1 MRKPILILVLVVVAA
16 FFIFGFALS
25 QEEKGTGEADT
36 VKKEVA
42 QEDTTQKED
51 TTAQE
56 DTTQKQDT
64 TKVVYKYV
72 GNTKCKMCHNSP
84 KTGKI
89 HDIWAGTKHA
99 TAYAT
104 LANEESK
111 KIAKE
116 MGIKDPQKDAKCLVC
131 HVTGHGQPTTDKYS
145 LEEGL
150 SCEGCHGP
158 GEVYYSKHM
167 REKDREL
174 ALKSGFVP
182 QPDEELC
189 VTCHNKKSPTYKE
202 FKFKEAFKVI
212 EHRRLEPEKK

>member
-51 TTAQE
+51 TT
-56 DTTQKQDT
+56 
-64 TKVVYKYV
+64 KVVYKYV
-72 GNTKCKMCHNSP
+72 GNTWCKTCHNSEG
-84 KTGKI
+84 KGKI
-89 HDIWAGTKHA
+89 WDKWASTKHA

-104 LANEESK
+104 LANQESK

-116 MGIKDPQKDAKCLVC
+116 MDIEDPQKDAKCLVC
-131 HVTGHGQPTTDKYS
+131 HVTGYGQPTTGKYS
-145 LEEGL
+145 LEEGV

-158 GEVYYSKHM
+158 GEVYYTKHG
-167 REKDREL
+167 REKEREL

-202 FKFKEAFKVI
+202 FKFKEVFTVI
-212 EHRRLEPEKK
+212 EHRTPEPEKK